1 MRIDIIPRLL
11 LLALL
16 LSGIALQPG
25 LAANRLAGHP
35 SPYLALHGNDP
46 VDWRPWQAEV
56 FAEAAKDNRLVL
68 VSVGYFSCHWCHVMQ
83 RESYQDEAVASMLNR
98 HYVSVKVDRELDPD
112 LDQRLIGFVE
122 RVRGSAGW
130 PLNVFLTPEG
140 YPLTGFTYLPRDNF
154 HRLLGQLEAE
164 WRENHVELSKAA
176 KRFFE
181 QQIQDDPGTEIDAP
195 QLPAGRLL
203 GAFVAQ
209 SMLAADQLQGGF
221 GDTSKFPNVPQ
232 LDALLEVIAA
242 NEHIDPD
249 VVDFVRLTLDVMSSS
264 NLSDHLN
271 GGFFRYTVDPDW
283 QTPHYEKMLYDNAQL
298 ASLYLRAHELWPK
311 AGYAHTAQ
319 RTLDFVEA
327 ELKHPQG
334 GYMSS
339 LSAVDEDNIE
349 GGAYLWDREQLEAA
363 LSRDELK
370 YLKNLWQLETIPNDF
385 LPRPLDSAI
394 AGGDAD
400 RNQAILKKLRTQNRG
415 RMPPDDKRLA
425 SWNAML
431 LDALTLAADRD
442 IRFEKRARGLYQF
455 MRKEFFLEDRLIR
468 FAGNPEVAS
477 AVLEDYTEVAIAFYR
492 YGRQFDDQDAVERA
506 RILTETA
513 HAYFLQDGRWRQ
525 KTDSLIPVAPGQWI
539 MADQVFR
546 SPMSLWIEA
555 ALNIPGV
562 DGELR
567 DNARQML
574 QRANRELVE
583 APYFYGSFILLRE
596 RFAG

>member
-181 QQIQDDPGTEIDAP
+181 QQMQDDPGTEIDAP

-415 RMPPDDKRLA
+415 RMPPDDK
-425 SWNAML
+425 
-431 LDALTLAADRD
+431 
-442 IRFEKRARGLYQF
+442 
-455 MRKEFFLEDRLIR
+455 
-468 FAGNPEVAS
+468 
-477 AVLEDYTEVAIAFYR
+477 
-492 YGRQFDDQDAVERA
+492 
-506 RILTETA
+506 
-513 HAYFLQDGRWRQ
+513 
-525 KTDSLIPVAPGQWI
+525 
-539 MADQVFR
+539 
-546 SPMSLWIEA
+546 
-555 ALNIPGV
+555 
-562 DGELR
+562 
-567 DNARQML
+567 
-574 QRANRELVE
+574 
-583 APYFYGSFILLRE
+583 
-596 RFAG
+596 